1 MRVPYSVV
9 PWLGSNRKMNR
20 SFRIKKTSMK
30 TSIKLTSLILMWL
43 SLNAAKLTAISPS
56 STQVL

>member
-9 PWLGSNRKMNR
+9 PWLGSNKKMNR
-20 SFRIKKTSMK
+20 SFSSKNTSMK
-30 TSIKLTSLILMWL
+30 TSIKLTSLILMRL
-43 SLNAAKLTAISPS
+43 SLNDTKLTTISPS

>member
-1 MRVPYSVV
+1 MRVPYNVV

-43 SLNAAKLTAISPS
+43 SLNVAKLTAISPS